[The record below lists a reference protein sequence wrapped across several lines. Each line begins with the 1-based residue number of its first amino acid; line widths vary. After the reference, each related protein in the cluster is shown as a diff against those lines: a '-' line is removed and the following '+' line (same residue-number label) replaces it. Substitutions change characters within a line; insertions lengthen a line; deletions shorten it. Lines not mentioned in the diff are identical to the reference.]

1 MLMKQILEIYDI
13 LDSIYANGAAM
24 EEYLRVID
32 PDADID
38 VYASVFSGVL
48 GGSAQ
53 DLKE

>member
-38 VYASVFSGVL
+38 KAIELYEIHNFSNF
-48 GGSAQ
+48 
-53 DLKE
+53 